1 MRFIGVGLIVVLASG
16 AAHAAADVTFKNVD
30 RYIDAT
36 FQHPRSDKNLREVQ
50 DGIRKLFSVLADKY
64 LPPGQSL
71 EVEVTDIDLAG
82 RIEPSFGDG
91 DIRIMQGV
99 SWPRLRFT
107 YAVMEKGAVVG
118 RGQADIHD
126 SDYLNGFN
134 TSASGDHLRYERE
147 LLSDWFRKTFRKM
160 S

>member
-1 MRFIGVGLIVVLASG
+1 MRVPGVAFIAILVSG
-16 AAHAAADVTFKNVD
+16 TAHATADVTFKNVD
-30 RYIDAT
+30 RHIDAT
-36 FQHPRSDKNLREVQ
+36 FERPRSEKNLQEVQ
-50 DGIRKLFSVLADKY
+50 DGIRKIFSVLADKY

-71 EVEVTDIDLAG
+71 EIEVTDIDLAG

-107 YAVMEKGAVVG
+107 YAVIEKGAVVA

-126 SDYLNGFN
+126 MNYLNGFN
-134 TSASGDHLRYERE
+134 ASASGDRLRYERE
-147 LLSDWFRKTFRKM
+147 LLSDWFRKTFRKA